1 MKRKTILFSCIATM
15 LLISGCGSTNDLP
28 TEEPTSEAVVSDSN
42 TDTTEAVTEE
52 TETKDET
59 AEEVAP
65 ETSADA
71 PVTVYGNTY
80 TLPEGFEEVVEE
92 DDGYERNAAGG
103 YTYTY
108 RNENLDMTIS
118 ISEFNWSSAVPMEMS
133 KEDFLQDNFD
143 YYTAYPN
150 EESQIN
156 NDYFYII
163 TKDDKGNNDYFKEI
177 VGDVFC
183 TDIHVIYPAD
193 NSECESIK
201 DDFLK
206 SYVKNK

>member
-1 MKRKTILFSCIATM
+1 MRKGFAIFMVLAMLVCVMAGCTKMKTFEIGKDPQ
-15 LLISGCGSTNDLP
+15 GSASSQESKK
-28 TEEPTSEAVVSDSN
+28 EESSETAPADSSEAP
-42 TDTTEAVTEE
+42 AAEE
-52 TETKDET
+52 SVEET
-59 AEEVAP
+59 AEEA
-65 ETSADA
+65 
-71 PVTVYGNTY
+71 
-80 TLPEGFEEVVEE
+80 VEE

-133 KEDFLQDNFD
+133 KEDFVQDNFD

-156 NDYFYII
+156 DDYFYII
-163 TKDDKGNNDYFKEI
+163 TKEDKGNNDYFKEI